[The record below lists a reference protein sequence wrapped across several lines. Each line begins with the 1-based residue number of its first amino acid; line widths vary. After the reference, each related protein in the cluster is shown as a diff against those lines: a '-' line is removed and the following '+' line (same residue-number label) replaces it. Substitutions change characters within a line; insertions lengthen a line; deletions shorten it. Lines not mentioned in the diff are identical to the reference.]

1 MSDNQ
6 TTEMSK
12 VIGQIED
19 ELRDI
24 KSAKEQ
30 AEAVIG
36 SNKVLS
42 DSLQSLLDSSSNV
55 AKALENNVQQ
65 IIAEIN
71 NKIGLLNIQ
80 AADIESYA
88 QQGVS
93 KISEQSSLAQSKL
106 EDEIGNLVQKLTDI
120 ISSSTNQSL
129 EAIGNDLAGYRVLVN
144 EAAKKFA
151 DSTSDAIAKQEGQIA
166 EISKLVTCIE
176 EKQHALDSKI
186 EELRQL
192 DILRLLDE
200 ISEIHRIESET
211 VTATKKWRV
220 VEIRALGVCIV
231 LGIVILIK
239 LLVM

>member
-1 MSDNQ
+1 MSYNQ
-6 TTEMSK
+6 ITDMSK

-36 SNKVLS
+36 SNKALS
-42 DSLQSLLDSSSNV
+42 DSLQSLFDSSSNV
-55 AKALENNVQQ
+55 AKVLENNVQQ

-71 NKIGLLNIQ
+71 NKIELLNIQ

-88 QQGVS
+88 QQGMS
-93 KISEQSSLAQSKL
+93 KISEQSSLAQTKL
-106 EDEIGNLVQKLTDI
+106 EDELGNLTHKLTDI
-120 ISSSTNQSL
+120 ISSSTNQSI
-129 EAIGNDLAGYRVLVN
+129 EAIGNELAGYPVLIH
-144 EAAKKFA
+144 EATKKYT